1 MEKVTCVCLVKAK
14 PGKSREEFKERWL
27 KGHTP
32 FAASWKNI
40 KSYRVLFPDPDVHKR
55 QKEGLVFDGIGIL
68 EWDSYE
74 AMQEDFASEKGKA
87 GFADADEFMDCYI
100 NLYCADNKI
109 K

>member
-1 MEKVTCVCLVKAK
+1 MGKVTCICLVKAK

-40 KSYRVLFPDPDVHKR
+40 KGYNVFFTDPDIHKSTG
-55 QKEGLVFDGIGIL
+55 EGLVFDGIGIL
-68 EWDSYE
+68 EWDSAE
-74 AMQEDFASEKGKA
+74 EMQEDFGSEKGKA
-87 GFADADEFMDCYI
+87 GFADAAEFMDCYI
-100 NLYCADNKI
+100 NLYCEGNKI

>member
-40 KSYRVLFPDPDVHKR
+40 KSYEVYFPNPDFHSP
-55 QKEGLVFDGIGIL
+55 GSLVFDGVGIL
-68 EWDSYE
+68 AWDSYE
-74 AMQEDFASEKGKA
+74 AMQEDFASERGKS

-100 NLYCADNKI
+100 NLFCDGNKI